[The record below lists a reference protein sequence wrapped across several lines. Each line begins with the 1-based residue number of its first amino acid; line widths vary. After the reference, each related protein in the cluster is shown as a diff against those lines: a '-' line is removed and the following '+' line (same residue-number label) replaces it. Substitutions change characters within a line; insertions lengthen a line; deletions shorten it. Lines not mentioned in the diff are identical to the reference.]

1 MLQPRRN
8 PCMPLRQGGFNI
20 VELMVVVVVM
30 GVMMALALPAMQD
43 MIASQ
48 RVKSASYEL
57 NADLTFARSEAISR
71 GVDVVVTS
79 TTGTTDW
86 KGGWSILETGG
97 RTTLRQ
103 ADARASGLTFTGP
116 GPSVTFDRTGRG
128 TAAGTVQ
135 FSIVPTNASAPEH
148 QKRCLRL
155 DPSGRV
161 RARQEAC
168 S

>member
-1 MLQPRRN
+1 
-8 PCMPLRQGGFNI
+8 MPLRQGGFNI
-20 VELMVVVVVM
+20 IELMVVVAVM

-48 RVKSASYEL
+48 RVKSSSYEL

-71 GVDVVVTS
+71 GSNVDVS
-79 TTGTTDW
+79 SASGTTNW
-86 KGGWSILETGG
+86 QGGWTITTLNPADGT
-97 RTTLRQ
+97 TITLRQ
-103 ADARASGLTFTGP
+103 ADARSSGLTFTGP
-116 GPSVTFDRTGRG
+116 GPTVTFDRTGRG

-135 FSIVPTNASAPEH
+135 FSIVPTNASAPDH

-161 RARQEAC
+161 RTRQEAC